1 MYNDIGLLG
10 IDMHAGGTTVLLIH
24 ILAAVLAYLMGS
36 INPSLIQAKLAGVD
50 IRHEGSGN
58 PGTTNT
64 LRVLGK
70 KAAAITLCVDIFKG
84 VIAVV
89 LAGVLLGQ
97 TAAMTACFCVFV
109 GHVYPVFYGFNGGK
123 GVATA
128 FGSLAAI
135 HPAIGFGCLAVV
147 VLTVLISR
155 YVSLGS
161 ITGAIACPVISAVVL
176 PEFLMIGA
184 VMALIVIWRHRTNI
198 QRLLAHEENKLSF
211 HGKYEKE
218 KDPPK
223 EE

>member
-10 IDMHAGGTTVLLIH
+10 IDMQGGGASVVLIH
-24 ILAAVLAYLMGS
+24 LLAALIAYLMGS

-50 IRHEGSGN
+50 IRKEGSGN

-70 KAAAITLCVDIFKG
+70 KAAAITLCVDILKG
-84 VIAVV
+84 VLAVV

-97 TAAMTACFCVFV
+97 NVAMTACFCVFV

-135 HPAIGFGCLAVV
+135 HPAIGFGCLLVV

-161 ITGAIACPVISAVVL
+161 ITGAIACPILSYVFL
-176 PEFLMIGA
+176 PGFTMIGA
-184 VMALIVIWRHRTNI
+184 VMALIVIWRHKTNI
-198 QRLLAHEENKLSF
+198 QRLLAHEENKLTF
-211 HGKYEKE
+211 HGKYEK
-218 KDPPK
+218 K
-223 EE
+223 